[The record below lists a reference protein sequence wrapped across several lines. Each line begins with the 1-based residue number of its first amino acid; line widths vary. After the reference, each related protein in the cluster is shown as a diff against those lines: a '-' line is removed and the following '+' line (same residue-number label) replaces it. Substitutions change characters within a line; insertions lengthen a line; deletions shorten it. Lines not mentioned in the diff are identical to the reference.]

1 MIQHKAVLVF
11 RCAPLK
17 FKGIHGNT
25 YTYTDRTLVISFKI
39 MNGGNGSVT
48 EERRAVSWYLKRQK
62 RIHDA
67 IFLMWAHVCH
77 RKRKKGKG
85 REREGQERRG
95 REGEREGGRRTL
107 HSINAPSTYRRTV
120 SEP

>member
-11 RCAPLK
+11 RCALLK

-77 RKRKKGKG
+77 RKRKREEGGRGKDRKGEGGTG
-85 REREGQERRG
+85 RERRRKEDTSQHQCPFYLQENS
-95 REGEREGGRRTL
+95 L
-107 HSINAPSTYRRTV
+107 
-120 SEP
+120 